1 MKLMSF
7 VSLPNVAASLEVEN
21 KGELLAQMVDM
32 LHCSG
37 KIGDPAPLLKSLLER
52 EKIMTTGIGRG
63 IAVPHA
69 VSPEVKEQTIVLA
82 RIPKGTD
89 FESLDRAPVYFVFL
103 LVGPPEATSSH
114 LKTLA
119 RISRLIQHTNF
130 VESIKKAETA
140 EEILK
145 VLAEEDGKHK
155 G

>member
-1 MKLMSF
+1 
-7 VSLPNVAASLEVEN
+7 
-21 KGELLAQMVDM
+21 M
-32 LHCSG
+32 LQRSG
-37 KIGDPAPLLKSLLER
+37 KIGDAAPMLKSLLER

-69 VSPEVKEQTIVLA
+69 VSPEVREQTIALA
-82 RIPKGTD
+82 RIPGGAD
-89 FESLDRAPVYFVFL
+89 FNSLDRAPVYFVFL
-103 LVGPPEATSSH
+103 LVGPPEAASNH

-145 VLAEEDGKHK
+145 ILAEEDGQHK

>member
-1 MKLMSF
+1 MSF
-7 VSLPNVAASLEVEN
+7 ISPDTVDSSLDV
-21 KGELLAQMVDM
+21 KDKKELLARLVEM
-32 LHCSG
+32 LHRSG
-37 KIGDPAPLLKSLLER
+37 RITDPSALLKSLLDR

-69 VSPEVKEQTIVLA
+69 VSPEIEEEIIALG
-82 RIPKGTD
+82 RIPQGAD
-89 FESLDRAPVYFVFL
+89 FDSLDQSPVYFVFL
-103 LVGPPEATSSH
+103 LLGPEKAGDNH

-130 VESIKKAETA
+130 IEAIKKAETT

-145 VLAEEDGKHK
+145 ILAEEDGKHK

>member
-1 MKLMSF
+1 MKLMNF
-7 VSLPNVAASLEVEN
+7 VSLSNVAPSLEVED
-21 KGELLAQMVDM
+21 KDELLAELVQM
-32 LHCSG
+32 LQRSG
-37 KIGDPAPLLKSLLER
+37 KIGDAAPMLKSLLER

-69 VSPEVKEQTIVLA
+69 VSPEVREQTIALA
-82 RIPKGTD
+82 RIPGGAD
-89 FESLDRAPVYFVFL
+89 FNSLDRAPVYFVFL
-103 LVGPPEATSSH
+103 LVGPPEAASNH

-145 VLAEEDGKHK
+145 ILAEEDGQHK